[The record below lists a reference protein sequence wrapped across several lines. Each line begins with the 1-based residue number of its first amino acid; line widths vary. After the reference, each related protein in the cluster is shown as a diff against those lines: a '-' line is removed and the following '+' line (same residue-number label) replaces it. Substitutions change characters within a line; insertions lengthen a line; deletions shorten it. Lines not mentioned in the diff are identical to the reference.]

1 MRSCV
6 VKVKHLYKEMHMAQT
21 TATFLMEENEF
32 INNYTR
38 SQSTIKYVQNTMA
51 EMNKKVLIDWETHY
65 VNALKTH
72 RYPPHATKNNS
83 YAPNE
88 EQSGN

>member
-1 MRSCV
+1 MRSYV
-6 VKVKHLYKEMHMAQT
+6 VKVKHLYKEMYIAQT
-21 TATFLMEENEF
+21 TATFLIEESEF
-32 INNYTR
+32 INDYTR

-51 EMNKKVLIDWETHY
+51 EMNKKVPTDWETHY

-72 RYPPHATKNNS
+72 RYLLYATKNNS